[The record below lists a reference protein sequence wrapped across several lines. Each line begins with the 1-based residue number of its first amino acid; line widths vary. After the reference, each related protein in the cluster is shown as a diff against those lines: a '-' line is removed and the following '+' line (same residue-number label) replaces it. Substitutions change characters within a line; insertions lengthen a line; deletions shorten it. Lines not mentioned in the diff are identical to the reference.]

1 MYRSKSRQG
10 RWLVY
15 TWAAADRFPK
25 RVVQRQEGES
35 RFLEVESDQKQ
46 GSAIHVRSEREY
58 VPISEGQEESEC
70 TRRCDNYTES
80 LNGGGRKKR
89 EKGREMDGLLQA
101 SSRTI
106 PWTSNETSH
115 LDCSMWPHQ
124 LQINPCQLAALAS
137 TIMVHSSNCL
147 TNNGGARARGRVRR
161 EHTPM
166 LIGVPAPGT
175 RYGLPGPCHPAFQRP
190 GTPRRHLGS
199 SACLKYPSC
208 TAQHV
213 CAVHLPWRLRNG
225 CRLHH
230 LNLQCRR
237 RLVVSESCPLSTV
250 PAVGSASLGSAP
262 RVEPSGT
269 GGTCFS

>member
-1 MYRSKSRQG
+1 
-10 RWLVY
+10 
-15 TWAAADRFPK
+15 
-25 RVVQRQEGES
+25 
-35 RFLEVESDQKQ
+35 
-46 GSAIHVRSEREY
+46 
-58 VPISEGQEESEC
+58 
-70 TRRCDNYTES
+70 
-80 LNGGGRKKR
+80 
-89 EKGREMDGLLQA
+89 
-101 SSRTI
+101 
-106 PWTSNETSH
+106 
-115 LDCSMWPHQ
+115 MWPHQ
-124 LQINPCQLAALAS
+124 LQINLCQLAALAS

-147 TNNGGARARGRVRR
+147 TNNGGARARGRARR

-175 RYGLPGPCHPAFQRP
+175 RFGLPGPCHPAFQRP

-237 RLVVSESCPLSTV
+237 RLVVSERC
-250 PAVGSASLGSAP
+250 PAVYGSCSWFSVPRLCA
-262 RVEPSGT
+262 RVEPPAQVEHVSLSAVRAIGRPERSPDVQRPSFFT
-269 GGTCFS
+269 APHWLMAHQFCTETKKSFYLAKTAARRGEKRKLRV

>member
-1 MYRSKSRQG
+1 VYRSKSRQG

-25 RVVQRQEGES
+25 RVVVQRQE
-35 RFLEVESDQKQ
+35 VENDQKQ

-80 LNGGGRKKR
+80 LNGGGREKR

-106 PWTSNETSH
+106 PWASNETSH

-124 LQINPCQLAALAS
+124 LQINLCQLAALAS

-147 TNNGGARARGRVRR
+147 TNNGGARARGRARR

-175 RYGLPGPCHPAFQRP
+175 RFGLPGPCHPAFQRP

-237 RLVVSESCPLSTV
+237 RLVVSERC
-250 PAVGSASLGSAP
+250 PAVYGSCSQFSVPRLCA